1 MNQKQ
6 FPLTEADWTLVTDED
21 VTNLSF
27 QVLKG
32 VAEIRFTAGTDKPAY
47 NEAGF
52 RYAQGYGETNKAI
65 ADMVSLSGANRAWM
79 RSVDGTAVVI
89 VDHA

>member
-1 MNQKQ
+1 MNQEQ
-6 FPLTEADWTLVTDED
+6 FPLTENDWTLVTDGD

-32 VAEIRFTAGTDKPAY
+32 AAEIRFTAGETKPAY

-52 RYAQGYGETNKAI
+52 LYARGLGETNKAI

-79 RSVDGTAVVI
+79 RAVGDTAVVI

>member
-6 FPLTEADWTLVTDED
+6 FPLTATDWTLVTDED

-27 QVLKG
+27 QVLQG
-32 VAEIRFTAGTDKPAY
+32 VAEIRFTAGTDQPEFP
-47 NEAGF
+47 EAGF
-52 RYAQGYGETNKAI
+52 LYARGLGETNRAI

-79 RSVDGTAVVI
+79 RGVDGTAVVI